1 MKEEEYLS
9 LIRQNAGFP
18 RAILADITLEKR
30 TRKAVFHLIT
40 DESYSVSDYRCATET
55 TQKFVPDGWT
65 AEISVSKLV
74 ADEEAVRDRI
84 CKLLAVH
91 SPATAA
97 FIRPQDI
104 EVVKD
109 GGVFRFCLD
118 VTAEEK
124 ALLHVKE
131 VLDGVTNDLSRSLCG
146 AFFGAVREVEKGG
159 MSEVLG
165 VESLQEEPVE
175 EVHVQ
180 PVRRFPIADFSP
192 IDGGD
197 KPDFADCIADCNEE
211 KEDRVVCGKILNVTE
226 RQTAKG
232 KPFFVF
238 LLADVTGEMRVTY
251 FSKQAT
257 LDKIRA
263 LSQGDEIVC
272 RGKHELYNGGLS
284 YHAVRIN
291 RGGMSEG
298 YVIPERKKRGVPAMY
313 HTVFPE
319 PYEDYTQSNLFENA
333 SLPSDLTDRDFVVF
347 DLETTG
353 LNNTAAGGMM
363 DSIIEIGAVK
373 IHNGSVAERFSTFVA
388 YDRKLPQNIV
398 ELTGIEDGM
407 LVGAPTIGQV
417 IPDFYKFCDGCS
429 LVGHNVT
436 FDYRFVEHYAEKE
449 DFSFTQKRYD
459 TLPLGQELL
468 RLPNYKLNTLAEYYG
483 VTFRHHRAFDDALAT
498 AKIFIELIKKR
509 GRLPSVD

>member
-1 MKEEEYLS
+1 MKEEEYLAR
-9 LIRQNAGFP
+9 IRQNAGFP
-18 RAILADITLEKR
+18 RAILADITVEKR
-30 TRKAVFHLIT
+30 TKKVIFHLIT
-40 DESYSVSDYRCATET
+40 DEIYSVADHRSATEIS
-55 TQKFVPDGWT
+55 QDFLPAGWT
-65 AEISVSKLV
+65 AELSVSKLV
-74 ADEEAVRDRI
+74 ADCDTVRDRI
-84 CKLLAVH
+84 GKLLSVH
-91 SPATAA
+91 SPAVAA

-104 EVVKD
+104 EVVQD
-109 GGVFRFCLD
+109 GTVFRFCLD

-124 ALLHVKE
+124 GLLRVKE
-131 VLDGVTNDLSRSLCG
+131 ILEGITHDLSRSLCG
-146 AFFGAVREVEKGG
+146 TFFGTVREVEKGG
-159 MSEVLG
+159 MSEIT
-165 VESLQEEPVE
+165 EEELADEPIE
-175 EVHVQ
+175 EIHVQ
-180 PVRRFPIADFSP
+180 PVRRFPIAEFAA

-197 KPDFADCIADCNEE
+197 QPEYACCMADCNEE
-211 KEDRVVCGKILNVTE
+211 KEGLVICGRIVNVTE

-238 LLADVTGEMRVTY
+238 LLADATGEMRVTY

-257 LDKIRA
+257 VEKIRE
-263 LSQGDEIVC
+263 LKQDDRIVC
-272 RGKHELYNGGLS
+272 WGNNELYNGGLS

-291 RGGMSEG
+291 LGTMPEG
-298 YVIPERKKRGVPAMY
+298 YAVPERKKRSVPVAY

-319 PYEDYTQSNLFENA
+319 AYEDYTQSNLFESIA
-333 SLPSDLTDRDFVVF
+333 LPPDLTGHDFVVF

-373 IHNGSVAERFSTFVA
+373 IRKGRIAEKFSTFVA

-398 ELTGIEDGM
+398 ELTGIDDGM
-407 LVGAPTIGQV
+407 LVGAPTVDRV
-417 IPDFYKFCDGCS
+417 IPDFYKFCDGCY

-436 FDYRFVEHYAEKE
+436 FDYRFVEYYAQKE
-449 DFSFTQKRYD
+449 DFSFTQRRYD

-498 AKIFIELIKKR
+498 AKIFIELIKQR
-509 GRLPSVD
+509 GKLPSGD